1 MIDEPVELDDLLNTR
16 TILISKIRNELTEDE
31 RKFILSVKN
40 KKPAWELLG
49 IKGIEDMPAIKWKL
63 MNINRMKP
71 DKHKLAYDKLEKY
84 LLG

>member
-1 MIDEPVELDDLLNTR
+1 MTNDPVELDALLNTR

-40 KKPAWELLG
+40 KKPEWELLN
-49 IKGIEDMPAIKWKL
+49 IKGVEDMPAVKWKL
-63 MNINRMKP
+63 INLNKMKP
-71 DKHKLAYDKLEKY
+71 DKHQQAYEKLEEY